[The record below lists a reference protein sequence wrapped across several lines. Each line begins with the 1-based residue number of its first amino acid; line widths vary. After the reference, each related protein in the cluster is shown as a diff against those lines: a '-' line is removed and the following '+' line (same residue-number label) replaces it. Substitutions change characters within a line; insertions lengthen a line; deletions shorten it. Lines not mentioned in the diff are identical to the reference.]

1 MKQTVF
7 VNVKEKC
14 DVNDITD
21 SHFLSPE
28 RCEGLGLESHLDYL
42 LWEEEKTD
50 GCFYNKHFYKIYS
63 FWLCINAFLMSNFE
77 LPTFLKWMVG
87 ILSSLVCLE

>member
-28 RCEGLGLESHLDYL
+28 RCEGFGARIPPGLFTLRGREDRRL
-42 LWEEEKTD
+42 
-50 GCFYNKHFYKIYS
+50 
-63 FWLCINAFLMSNFE
+63 FLQQ
-77 LPTFLKWMVG
+77 TFLQNLQLLTLYKCISNV
-87 ILSSLVCLE
+87 